1 MVSLDHI
8 WSLESDLVCFAQDCV
23 TFGYDGQHV
32 WCLPRGRRSM
42 NSLTNV
48 VDQTRQSQT
57 YEYRYGSHELV
68 SQKII
73 IIWPFGGSCQPNG
86 NGGRL

>member
-1 MVSLDHI
+1 M
-8 WSLESDLVCFAQDCV
+8 

-32 WCLPRGRRSM
+32 WCLPRGRRSV

-57 YEYRYGSHELV
+57 YEYRSVLRNLLSIGPYKTSH
-68 SQKII
+68 
-73 IIWPFGGSCQPNG
+73 WP
-86 NGGRL
+86 R